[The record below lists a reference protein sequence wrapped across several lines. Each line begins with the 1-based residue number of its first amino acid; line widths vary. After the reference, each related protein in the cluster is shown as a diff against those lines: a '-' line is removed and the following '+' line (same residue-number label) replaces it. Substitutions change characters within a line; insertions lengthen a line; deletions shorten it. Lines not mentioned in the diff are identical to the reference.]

1 MRVMRPSSTRLGLL
15 SLAVV
20 FIAAC
25 GDQDIPEEVDAGPMM
40 ISPMVDTIAPVQV
53 TAGDPIAVTCTLTE
67 GTVDEP
73 ITTMVQGELVVM
85 DEMSVTRTGGGLVA
99 RKVGTVQIACKL
111 PDRDLVDTTPAS
123 VEILVGEPANIV
135 TAINPTPVTAGE
147 TVTATCTV
155 YDSQGNVVDGTTPTL
170 ELSPTDG
177 GNTITDLS
185 AEMTRAG
192 NYVGR
197 CVLPGTTT
205 NNYPFTVS
213 PGLPANIA
221 IAKSPD
227 FPVYAIGDLVTI
239 THVVTD
245 RFGNEIPLA
254 MVDKASTPLT
264 GVGPTVDMPPDTF
277 KYNGEG
283 TYRVDADVVDPTQDD
298 MPVHASVVITINS
311 LGPAIICGAPADGS
325 MVNHTPGTNRTVTG
339 TATDVSGVTSVKV
352 NGVNATLGAGN
363 MFAASIPTRFG
374 INFVKIEAF
383 DSFDVPTTKYC
394 AFLAANQWGPTSST
408 TSDVVSLRLTQA
420 AVDDGN
426 RSGQIG
432 SFGDILHTVLN
443 SQGLADTLHSSLLAA
458 NPLKPSSC
466 DQQVCVFGLCT
477 CVLRSA
483 INYQSSSLD
492 GSKTVGMTLVQD
504 GLAITAR
511 MENINIRLRVNG
523 TAAGIGFDTTGN
535 VNIASIQIGMILDPS
550 ISGGSPRVTVRPSST
565 TVSVGS
571 ISTNFSGID
580 GFIINIA
587 VSLANGTVRDIVANT
602 LRNYVQN
609 NFDSVLDGVLGGLD
623 ISTLGT
629 TFNVPKLAGG
639 GSVALDFGVAFSS
652 ISTTASRMLFGIGTR
667 MSSTIANAYPT
678 LGVPIQPGSVL
689 LDPTSSTNT
698 SVAVH
703 VALLNQ
709 AMHALW
715 KANYLNVT
723 LPGPTIGLPSSVSI
737 ALTGRLPPVVT
748 LTGTNVAELSLG
760 AVDAVVQYPG
770 LPSNTAVTF
779 GARAHTSVS
788 LSGNDLVFGGFVLDE
803 VHVSSDL
810 FTLTGTELQT
820 LEDALADAAQSII
833 TQSLNNAIPAIPIPA
848 FEIPASLGTF
858 GLPVGRELGVVSPTL
873 QSQGQHFVL
882 RGSFGLR

>member
-1 MRVMRPSSTRLGLL
+1 MGISRTRLGF
-15 SLAVV
+15 LALV
-20 FIAAC
+20 FAIAAC
-25 GDQDIPEEVDAGPMM
+25 GDNDVPEQVDAGPEALT
-40 ISPMVDTIAPVQV
+40 PTVETIAPMQDV
-53 TAGDPIAVTCTLTE
+53 AGDPIAVTCTLTE

-85 DEMSVTRTGGGLVA
+85 DEASITRTGGGLVA

-111 PDRDLVDTTPAS
+111 PDRDLIDATPAA
-123 VEILVGEPANIV
+123 VEILVGAPANIV
-135 TAINPTPVTAGE
+135 TEINPAPVTAGQM
-147 TVTATCTV
+147 VTATCTV
-155 YDSQGNVVDGTTPTL
+155 YDSQANIITGATPTL

-177 GNTITDLS
+177 GNTVAGLS

-205 NNYPFTVS
+205 NNFPFTVN
-213 PGLPANIA
+213 PDLAANIA

-227 FPVYAIGDLVTI
+227 LQVYAIGDIITV

-254 MVDKASTPLT
+254 MVDKTSTPLT
-264 GVGPTVDMPPDTF
+264 GVGPTLPMPPEQF
-277 KYNGEG
+277 VYNGEG
-283 TYRVDADVVDPTQDD
+283 TYRVDANVTDPTHDD
-298 MPVHASVVITINS
+298 LPVRASVVLTVNS
-311 LGPAIICGAPADGS
+311 LGPAIVCGAPADGT
-325 MVNHTPGTNRTVTG
+325 MVNHTPGTNRTFSG
-339 TATDVSGVTSVKV
+339 TASDVSGVTSVKV
-352 NGVNATLGAGN
+352 NGANATLGANGA
-363 MFAASIPTRFG
+363 FSLSIPTRFG

-383 DSFDVPTTKYC
+383 DTFNVPTTKYC
-394 AFLAANQWGPTSST
+394 SFLAANQWGSTTST
-408 TSDVVSLRLTQA
+408 TSDILSLRMTQS

-426 RSGQIG
+426 RSNALG

-443 SQGLADTLHSSLLAA
+443 SQGLADALHSALLAA

-466 DQQVCVFGLCT
+466 DQQVCVFGACA

-492 GSKTVGMTLVQD
+492 GAKTVNMSLVQD

-511 MENINIRLRVNG
+511 LENLNVRMRVNG
-523 TAAGIGFDTTGN
+523 QAAGIGFDTTGN
-535 VNIASIQIGMILDPS
+535 VNISSVQIGMILDPS
-550 ISGGSPRVTVRPSST
+550 ISGGSPRVTVRANT
-565 TVSVGS
+565 TSVAVGS

-587 VSLANGTVRDIVANT
+587 VSIANGAVRDLVAST

-623 ISTLGT
+623 ISTLGAS
-629 TFNVPKLAGG
+629 FNVPKLAGG
-639 GSVALDFGVAFSS
+639 GSVPLSFGVGFSL
-652 ISTTASRMLFGIGTR
+652 ISTTPSRLLFGIGTR

-678 LGVPIQPGSVL
+678 LGVPIQPGAVL
-689 LDPTSSTNT
+689 LDPTSNTNT
-698 SVAVH
+698 AVAVH

-715 KANYLNVT
+715 KANYLRVT
-723 LPGPTIGLPSSVSI
+723 IPGTAIGLPSTVSI

-760 AVDAVVQYPG
+760 AVDAVIQYPG
-770 LPSNTAVTF
+770 LPQNTAVTF

-803 VHVSSDL
+803 VRVSSDL
-810 FTLTGTELQT
+810 FTLTASDVQT
-820 LEDALADAAQSII
+820 LEDALADVAQTVI
-833 TQSLNNAIPAIPIPA
+833 TQSLNNALPAIPIPA
-848 FEIPASLGTF
+848 FAIPASLGTF
-858 GLPVGRELGVVSPTL
+858 GLPVGEELGIVNPTL
-873 QSQGQHFVL
+873 QSSGQHFVL